1 VLFDS
6 TVSVWDLDTLEC
18 RHRLQ
23 RWGDRNALHVHSSA
37 VNAGYLAVNAT
48 NAVTVSKDSTARVWD
63 LDTGSC
69 IHVLLG
75 INRRP
80 ASLSSPILRT
90 SVGWCLVLCDSC
102 HYVGCLWAQAL
113 GEIVAFYLCVLC
125 VWLLSIRLRPA
136 SNEGKSLEG

>member
-1 VLFDS
+1 LCVYAAHRGSRVKSFAASGDGTIAVIVLFDS

-75 INRRP
+75 ITRLSASSSRP
-80 ASLSSPILRT
+80 LFGPFI
-90 SVGWCLVLCDSC
+90 C
-102 HYVGCLWAQAL
+102 
-113 GEIVAFYLCVLC
+113 
-125 VWLLSIRLRPA
+125 
-136 SNEGKSLEG
+136 